1 MDAVQEPSQDISARA
16 RELLEHTLKGA
27 KANSR
32 PDLISRLKRA
42 RRTLE
47 AAAGAAGQ
55 VGAVRQAAQE
65 ALRSLDSLAVDLRTR
80 RTMLSDPARTAQVQA
95 ELADVQGRAE
105 SFKLVSREWPH
116 TMAYGFATVGADA
129 EFDLRTRIRTA
140 VGDTEQTID
149 AGDPAENRDQ
159 LDAEPRMRLVAEADL
174 TYRRLNHGTREVAA
188 NLAAQLALPTPHRLS
203 ALPVTPPR
211 QLVAELPDRR
221 RPSPDR
227 PLQARLLAVLLPG
240 YSGIVITLVLS
251 RLLGLHLP
259 AWVVAAAAVG
269 GAVALSAAKSSV
281 ERKRQLDKRR
291 ADAAKAVRGLTD
303 EFQLVLTKQIR
314 DAVRILQH
322 ELRRATAAAVTQL
335 TPVLA
340 EELDTVRASAET
352 ARRAPT
358 ELVAIA
364 EDLDAVADLRE
375 RALGLRRL
383 TDCEPGV
390 EPGAELGRAPRAEPA
405 HRPPLTVVA

>member
-1 MDAVQEPSQDISARA
+1 MDAVQEPSQGMSAQA

-27 KANSR
+27 KANGR

-47 AAAGAAGQ
+47 ATADATGQ

-80 RTMLSDPARTAQVQA
+80 AAMLSDPARTAQLRA
-95 ELADVQGRAE
+95 ELADVQARSE
-105 SFKLVSREWPH
+105 SFRVVCREWPH
-116 TMAYGFATVGADA
+116 SMAYGFATVGADA
-129 EFDLRTRIRTA
+129 EFDLRTRIRAA

-149 AGDPAENRDQ
+149 AVDPATSREQ
-159 LDAEPRMRLVAEADL
+159 LDAELRVRLVAEADL
-174 TYRRLNHGTREVAA
+174 SYRRLDRGIREVAA
-188 NLAAQLALPTPHRLS
+188 NLAVQLALPAPHRLP

-211 QLVAELPDRR
+211 RLVAELPDRR
-221 RPSPDR
+221 RPIRDQ

-259 AWVVAAAAVG
+259 GWVIAAGAVV

-303 EFQLVLTKQIR
+303 EFQVVLTKQIR
-314 DAVRILQH
+314 DAVRTLQH

-335 TPVLA
+335 TPALA
-340 EELDTVRASAET
+340 EELDTVRASVDT

-364 EDLDAVADLRE
+364 EDLDAVTDLRG
-375 RALGLRRL
+375 RALELRRL
-383 TDCEPGV
+383 TEGELTTDPG
-390 EPGAELGRAPRAEPA
+390 R
-405 HRPPLTVVA
+405 RPPLTVVA

>member
-1 MDAVQEPSQDISARA
+1 MDAVQEPSQDISTRA
-16 RELLEHTLKGA
+16 RELFEHTLKGA

-42 RRTLE
+42 RRVLE
-47 AAAGAAGQ
+47 ASAGADDH
-55 VGAVRQAAQE
+55 VGAVRQLAGE
-65 ALRSLDSLAVDLRTR
+65 ALRSLDSLGVDLRSRAAT
-80 RTMLSDPARTAQVQA
+80 LGDPARTAQLRA
-95 ELADVQGRAE
+95 ELADVQARSE
-105 SFKLVSREWPH
+105 RFKLLSREWPH
-116 TMAYGFATVGADA
+116 NMAYGFATVSADA
-129 EFDLRTRIRTA
+129 EFDLRTRIRTV

-149 AGDPAENRDQ
+149 AGDPAKNRDQ
-159 LDAEPRMRLVAEADL
+159 LDAQLRMRLVAEADL
-174 TYRRLNHGTREVAA
+174 SYRRLDRGIREVAA
-188 NLAAQLALPTPHRLS
+188 DLAAQLALPAPHRLP
-203 ALPVTPPR
+203 ALPVTPPHR
-211 QLVAELPDRR
+211 LVAELPDRR

-259 AWVVAAAAVG
+259 GWVIGLGAVV

-281 ERKRQLDKRR
+281 ERKRQLEKRR

-303 EFQLVLTKQIR
+303 EFQLVLTKEIR
-314 DAVRILQH
+314 DAVRALQH
-322 ELRRATAAAVTQL
+322 ELRRVTAAAVAER
-335 TPVLA
+335 TPALA
-340 EELDTVRASAET
+340 EELETVRASVET

-375 RALGLRRL
+375 RALELRRL
-383 TDCEPGV
+383 TDG
-390 EPGAELGRAPRAEPA
+390 EPGADPGRRS
-405 HRPPLTVVA
+405 PLTVVA